1 MRAWLRVPEQLRL
14 PGWVRARLLEGVAD
28 ELEARRGLRVEDAI
42 FGIVDLETS
51 GPSTAQR
58 IIEIGLVVQRG
69 GRVLDRFE
77 SLVDIERPIPAEIS
91 RLTGISAR
99 DLADAPGEAV
109 ALAGFAECLR
119 RWNVD
124 ALVAHN
130 ASFERRFL
138 EQAWKSNGFE
148 TPLPPFLCSVRLAR
162 RWVRAPRFGLDTL
175 VRQLSIPP
183 RPRHRALGD
192 AEMTADL
199 WHELLKRGKLADVHT
214 LEALRAVGGIGRV
227 RRRRSRRRTVR
238 RSSPG
243 ARSSRG
249 S

>member
-1 MRAWLRVPEQLRL
+1 MRAWLRVPAQLPL
-14 PGWVRARLLEGVAD
+14 PSWVRARLLEGVAD

-51 GPSTAQR
+51 GPSGAHR

-77 SLVDIERPIPAEIS
+77 TLVDIERPIPPEIS
-91 RLTGISAR
+91 RLTGIAAR
-99 DLADAPGEAV
+99 DLEDAPDEAA
-109 ALAGFAECLR
+109 ALAAFALRLR
-119 RWNVD
+119 RWNID

-138 EQAWKSNGFE
+138 EQAWKAHGFE

-162 RWVRAPRFGLDTL
+162 RLVRAPRFGLDTL

-214 LEALRAVGGIGRV
+214 LEALRAVGSVGRA
-227 RRRRSRRRTVR
+227 RRRRPRGRSVGRSLRR
-238 RSSPG
+238 